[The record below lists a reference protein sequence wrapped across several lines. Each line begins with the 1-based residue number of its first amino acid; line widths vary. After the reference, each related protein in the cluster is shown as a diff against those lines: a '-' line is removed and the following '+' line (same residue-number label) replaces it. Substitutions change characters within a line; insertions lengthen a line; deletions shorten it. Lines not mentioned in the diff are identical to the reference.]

1 MPGERPTL
9 AALAI
14 WAVRVVFGLVV
25 LVAALAILVI
35 AFDLFIEDRVDT
47 IDLSNV
53 VLATSLA
60 ISSVIFGLARAIDQA
75 EGERTRERFVLSGEV
90 LFLGSLLFLTAT
102 MLKYIASGIEARR
115 HALRGLPSGGAVY
128 QVILGSS
135 RLTFAVAFAFLIG
148 GFCMLLFHLSKH
160 IGMR

>member
-1 MPGERPTL
+1 MPGKRPTL
-9 AALAI
+9 AVFAI

-25 LVAALAILVI
+25 LVAALAILAI
-35 AFDLFIEDRVDT
+35 AFDIFIEDRYDT
-47 IDLSNV
+47 IHLSNV
-53 VLATSLA
+53 VFATSLA
-60 ISSVIFGLARAIDQA
+60 ISSVVFGLARAIDWA
-75 EGERTRERFVLSGEV
+75 EGERTRERLVLSGEV

-115 HALRGLPSGGAVY
+115 DALRGLPPGGAVY

-148 GFCMLLFHLSKH
+148 GFCLLLFHLSKH

>member
-1 MPGERPTL
+1 MPGERSTL
-9 AALAI
+9 AALAT

-25 LVAALAILVI
+25 LVAALSILVI
-35 AFDLFIEDRVDT
+35 AFDLFIEDRADT

-53 VLATSLA
+53 VFATSLA
-60 ISSVIFGLARAIDQA
+60 VSGVTFGLARAIDQ
-75 EGERTRERFVLSGEV
+75 GEREMTRERFVLSGEV

-115 HALRGLPSGGAVY
+115 DALRGLPPGGAVY

-148 GFCMLLFHLSKH
+148 GFCLLLFHLSKH

>member
-1 MPGERPTL
+1 MSGERPIIAPL
-9 AALAI
+9 AT
-14 WAVRVVFGLVV
+14 WAVRAVFGLVV
-25 LVAALAILVI
+25 LVAALSILVI
-35 AFDLFIEDRVDT
+35 SFDIFIEDRRDT

-53 VLATSLA
+53 VFATSLA
-60 ISSVIFGLARAIDQA
+60 ISSVTFGLARAIDRA
-75 EGERTRERFVLSGEV
+75 EGERTRQRLVLSGEV

-115 HALRGLPSGGAVY
+115 QALRGLPSGGAVY

-135 RLTFAVAFAFLIG
+135 RLTFAVAFAFLIA
-148 GFCMLLFHLSKH
+148 GFCLLLFHLSKH